1 MIDHPPIPP
10 SVREDDFIWD
20 KRSFSGINVFI
31 LRNFKL
37 FIPNL
42 KKFGFFKGIISVKA
56 TVTIKEIKLCKII

>member
-1 MIDHPPIPP
+1 MIDHPPQP

-31 LRNFKL
+31 LRIFKL

-42 KKFGFFKGIISVKA
+42 KKIGFFKGIISVKA